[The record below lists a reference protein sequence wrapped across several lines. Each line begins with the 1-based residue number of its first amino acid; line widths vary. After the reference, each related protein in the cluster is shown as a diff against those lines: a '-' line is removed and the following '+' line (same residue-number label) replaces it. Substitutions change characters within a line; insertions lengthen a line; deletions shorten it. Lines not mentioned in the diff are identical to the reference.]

1 MSKQRTT
8 GHVTSFVL
16 QNPDIVKTSRNL
28 IDGITPSSDGIART
42 RSQIISVVIPTRNRI
57 DQIEHALAS
66 ILEGTRLPLEIIVV
80 DQSNPELVP
89 ALAEVVQSVTRQ
101 HGFSLLA
108 ETECFPLVRFI
119 HSDTVG
125 AGTNR
130 NLGAAAA
137 HGEII
142 LFMDDDCLAGND
154 WIEMVE
160 QEYSQH
166 ADIQAVYGRIL
177 PPMTIKRN
185 GTEIGRR
192 STERRVFDRPVKPWH
207 IGSGGNMSFR
217 REAFLKCGGFDEVM
231 NIGGALGTFEDLDIG
246 YRLLRRGLK
255 IVYTGKSLVY
265 HDSKKDFEQ
274 QIRTEKSYGKGVGA
288 ATAKYLRCGWVS
300 ALLVL
305 WQWYWHMAIR
315 RTFAGIL
322 KWHSIKVVRLALLQ
336 FWYPFVGLIEGLTW
350 PLDRVHH
357 LYQPKVSDS

>member
-1 MSKQRTT
+1 MSKQKIT
-8 GHVTSFVL
+8 GQISPSVF
-16 QNPDIVKTSRNL
+16 QNPDIVITSQKLR
-28 IDGITPSSDGIART
+28 DGNIPNSDGIAQT

-66 ILEGTRLPLEIIVV
+66 ILIGSRLPLEVIVV

-89 ALAEVVQSVTRQ
+89 ALSEVLQSVTRQ
-101 HGFSLLA
+101 HGFSLSA
-108 ETECFPLVRFI
+108 ETERFPLVRFI

-142 LFMDDDCLAGND
+142 LFMDDDCLASND
-154 WIEMVE
+154 WVEMVE
-160 QEYSQH
+160 QEYTQH

-177 PPMTIKRN
+177 PPIAKRN
-185 GTEIGRR
+185 GTEIGRL
-192 STERRVFDRPVKPWH
+192 SAERRVFDRPVKPWH

-217 REAFLKCGGFDEVM
+217 RDAFLGCGGFDEVM

-255 IVYTGKSLVY
+255 IVYTGNSLVY

-274 QIRTEKSYGKGVGA
+274 QVRTEKSYGKGVGA

-305 WQWYWHMAIR
+305 WQWYWHMAVR
-315 RTFAGIL
+315 RSVAGIL

-336 FWYPFVGLIEGLTW
+336 FWYPLVGFIEALLW
-350 PLDRVHH
+350 PIDHVHQ
-357 LYQPKVSDS
+357 LYKPKVSDS